1 MTADRWGRQLPA
13 GEMVLAKDNKD
24 AGSNETL
31 ANGSEQGRQG
41 TERNSE
47 SSREHRMRNLH
58 HADETGEGKF
68 SIGDIADETNAQAF
82 VASAALIGIGALLE
96 PELLGGMLL
105 GAGAVYVSRGLPLI
119 GGVLRPLVKTVVRV
133 GYAAGAKAS
142 EMIAEASE
150 EVQDMVAEARA
161 DYRGQQ
167 PPRETN

>member
-1 MTADRWGRQLPA
+1 M
-13 GEMVLAKDNKD
+13 AKDNKD
-24 AGSNETL
+24 PGSNETL
-31 ANGSEQGRQG
+31 ANASEQGRQG
-41 TERNSE
+41 TEHISE

-58 HADETGEGKF
+58 HMSETSEDKL
-68 SIGDIADETNAQAF
+68 SIGDISDDKNAQAF
-82 VASAALIGIGALLE
+82 VASAALIGIGALFE

-150 EVQDMVAEARA
+150 EVQDMIAEART
-161 DYRGQQ
+161 DYRGPQ
-167 PPRETN
+167 PPRDAH